1 MIENG
6 GYGRN
11 YKHGIYR
18 STTLISTIKKSDEL
32 KFPNPFILSKIRFTL
47 PVTSAELNKVS

>member
-6 GYGRN
+6 GYGIN

-18 STTLISTIKKSDEL
+18 SATLMSTIKKSNEL
-32 KFPNPFILSKIRFTL
+32 KFPNPFILSKIRYTL